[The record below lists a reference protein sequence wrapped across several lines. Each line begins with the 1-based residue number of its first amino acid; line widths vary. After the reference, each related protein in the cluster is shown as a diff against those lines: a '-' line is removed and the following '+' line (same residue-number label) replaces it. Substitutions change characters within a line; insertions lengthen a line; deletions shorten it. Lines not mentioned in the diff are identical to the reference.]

1 MSAPPS
7 AVRFSFGRRAPSA
20 RSWTPGEVRRL
31 RELAMEGL
39 PPSVIAR
46 RLGRTESAIR
56 NKAGM
61 QGISLAFRA
70 DDSSDA
76 A

>member
-1 MSAPPS
+1 
-7 AVRFSFGRRAPSA
+7 
-20 RSWTPGEVRRL
+20 
-31 RELAMEGL
+31 MEGL

-46 RLGRTESAIR
+46 RLRRTESAIR

-70 DDSSDA
+70 DDLSDASETLHRCKSSDA

>member
-1 MSAPPS
+1 
-7 AVRFSFGRRAPSA
+7 
-20 RSWTPGEVRRL
+20 
-31 RELAMEGL
+31 MEGL
-39 PPSVIAR
+39 PPAVIAR